1 MCLKNGTVIC
11 LKVGSLMCLKVGKS
25 QTRIGMVSYSNMARS
40 DFFLGQYFEIS
51 EILPLI
57 WAMDYMAGLTN
68 TADGIDE
75 MREMFRQ

>member
-1 MCLKNGTVIC
+1 MSEDRNCCVC

-40 DFFLGQYFEIS
+40 DFYLGQYFEIS

-57 WAMDYMAGLTN
+57 WAIDYMAGLTN

-75 MREMFRQ
+75 MREMFRE